1 MPQGA
6 GAPAVEAAQGA
17 PAATQGSTAPQASG
31 MPAPIPQGENPGRPA
46 PANLQQAEALA
57 QSNDIRG
64 CRDAAQQMRR
74 AGVALPPAL
83 IALAGL
89 RLELL
94 EGRTP

>member
-6 GAPAVEAAQGA
+6 GAPAVEASRGT
-17 PAATQGSTAPQASG
+17 PPPTQGSTAPQASG
-31 MPAPIPQGENPGRPA
+31 LPGPIPQGDTASRPA
-46 PANLQQAEALA
+46 AVSLQQAESLA
-57 QSNDIRG
+57 QANDIRR
-64 CRDAAQQMRR
+64 CRDTAQQMRR

-94 EGRTP
+94 ERKGP

>member
-6 GAPAVEAAQGA
+6 GAPAVESARGA
-17 PAATQGSTAPQASG
+17 PAATQGASGPQVSG
-31 MPAPIPQGENPGRPA
+31 MPAPIPQGETPGKPA

-64 CRDAAQQMRR
+64 CRDTAQQMRR

-89 RLELL
+89 RLDLL

>member
-1 MPQGA
+1 
-6 GAPAVEAAQGA
+6 
-17 PAATQGSTAPQASG
+17 
-31 MPAPIPQGENPGRPA
+31 
-46 PANLQQAEALA
+46 LQQAEALA